1 MVGIILVLIGP
12 YEFSTFWVAV
22 SIGLYVVMAAVAF
35 FFYSPTLRRQIAAY
49 EASGAQSPE
58 FVALGAR
65 GRAVGIVLAV
75 LVVAIIVLMVVKPS

>member
-12 YEFSTFWVAV
+12 YEFTAFWVAV
-22 SIGLYVVMAAVAF
+22 SIGLYVAMAAVAF
-35 FFYSPTLRRQIAAY
+35 FLYSPTLRRQIAAY
-49 EASGAQSPE
+49 EANGAQSPE

-65 GRAVGIVLAV
+65 GRVVGIVLAV